1 MKRLLE
7 LLRENARMST
17 REIAKRLGKTPREVS
32 AAIRRLERE
41 GTICGYHA
49 VVNPDREPGPARVL
63 GIIEVKVTPQRGVG
77 FDAVALRISRHRE
90 VRTCYLISGDA
101 DLVLLVE
108 GRSLKEIADFVAHRL
123 SGIEG
128 ITATST
134 HFLLRKY
141 KEHGV
146 LLHSDGDGAERLPV
160 TP

>member
-1 MKRLLE
+1 MRRLLD
-7 LLRENARMST
+7 LLRANARMST
-17 REIAKRLGKTPREVS
+17 REIAKRLGKTASEVE
-32 AAIRRLERE
+32 AQIERLERT
-41 GTICGYHA
+41 GVIRGYHA
-49 VVNPDREPGPARVL
+49 VVNPDREPGPAPVL
-63 GIIEVKVTPQRGVG
+63 GIIEVKVAPQRGVG
-77 FDAVALRISRHRE
+77 FDAVATRICRHRE

-108 GRSLKEIADFVAHRL
+108 GKSLQEVADFVAQRL

-141 KEHGV
+141 KEYGVMLHG
-146 LLHSDGDGAERLPV
+146 DGDDTERLPV